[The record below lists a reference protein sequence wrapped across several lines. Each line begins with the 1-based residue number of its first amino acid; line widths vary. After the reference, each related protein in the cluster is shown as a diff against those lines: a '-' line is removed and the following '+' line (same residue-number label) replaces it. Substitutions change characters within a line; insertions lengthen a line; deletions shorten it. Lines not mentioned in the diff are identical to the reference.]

1 MSNLAV
7 ASTFQNAP
15 VTEFCLNDMLGS
27 FPQKSFKKGEYIFRE
42 GHSLKYIYY
51 IQKGKVLSVT
61 NYSKAQKELSNG
73 YFLPNQFINLT
84 SLRNEQQKNQIARAL
99 SNVTVTQIP
108 VLAFHALIRKTPYL
122 SQVVFNALIEQSIS
136 QKTQCHQLILLS
148 SHQRIIHFLLEYVE
162 KAGSRVGYEWV
173 ARDFFT
179 QHQIALI
186 TNTAR
191 QTVSTLLNELRRQ
204 RIIHFTKKYLIIR
217 ELEAL
222 KKLAENQEA

>member
-7 ASTFQNAP
+7 ASTFQS
-15 VTEFCLNDMLGS
+15 TSIKEFFLSDLLSS
-27 FPQKSFKKGEYIFRE
+27 FPKKSFKKGAYIFRA
-42 GHSLKYIYY
+42 GHSLKYIYF
-51 IQKGKVLSVT
+51 IQQGKVLSVT
-61 NYSKAQKELSNG
+61 NYVSSQKELSNG
-73 YFLPNQFINLT
+73 YSLPNQFLNLD
-84 SLRNEQQKNQIARAL
+84 SLSNQQLKNQSAMAL
-99 SNVTVTQIP
+99 SAVTVIQIP
-108 VLAFHALIRKTPYL
+108 LLAFHTLLRQTPYL
-122 SQVVFNALIEQSIS
+122 SQLVFNALIEKGNN

-148 SHQRIIHFLLEYVE
+148 SYQRIIYFLLDYVE
-162 KAGSRVGYEWV
+162 KAGNRVGYEWV

-217 ELEAL
+217 ELEEL
-222 KKLAENQEA
+222 KKLAES

>member
-1 MSNLAV
+1 MNPLAV
-7 ASTFQNAP
+7 ASTFQK
-15 VTEFCLNDMLGS
+15 TSIKEFSLTNLLS
-27 FPQKSFKKGEYIFRE
+27 SYPQKSFKKGAYIFRE
-42 GHSLKYIYY
+42 GHSLKYIYF
-51 IQKGKVLSVT
+51 IQQGKVLSLT
-61 NYSKAQKELSNG
+61 NYLTAHKELSNG
-73 YFLPNQFINLT
+73 YFLPNQFINLN
-84 SLRNEQQKNQIARAL
+84 SLSNQQLKNQAAKAL
-99 SNVTVTQIP
+99 SAVTVTQIP
-108 VLAFHALIRKTPYL
+108 LLAFHTLLRQTPYL
-122 SQVVFNALIEQSIS
+122 SQLIFNALIEQGNS

-162 KAGSRVGYEWV
+162 KSGSRVGYEWV

-222 KKLAENQEA
+222 KKLAES

>member
-7 ASTFQNAP
+7 ASTFQSTS
-15 VTEFCLNDMLGS
+15 VKEFCLNDLLSS
-27 FPQKSFKKGEYIFRE
+27 FPQKSFKKGEHVFRE
-42 GHSLKYIYY
+42 GHSLKYIYF
-51 IQKGKVLSVT
+51 IQQGKILSVT
-61 NYSKAQKELSNG
+61 NYLKVQKELSNG
-73 YFLPNQFINLT
+73 YFLPNQFLNLN
-84 SLRNEQQKNQIARAL
+84 SLSNHPQKNQSARAL

-108 VLAFHALIRKTPYL
+108 LLAFHALIRKTPYL
-122 SQVVFNALIEQSIS
+122 SQLIFNALIEQGVA
-136 QKTQCHQLILLS
+136 QKTQCHQMILLS
-148 SHQRIIHFLLEYVE
+148 SHQRIIHFLLEYVD

-179 QHQIALI
+179 QQQIALI

-191 QTVSTLLNELRRQ
+191 QTLSTLLNDLRRQ

-222 KKLAENQEA
+222 KKLAEN